1 MECRKMSLKME
12 FVEKASRPGARV
24 AELCRQYEISRETG
38 YKWLNRFKRE
48 GYDGLEEKS
57 RAPQSSPLAKAE
69 EMVHGILQAR
79 EAHPRWG
86 PKKLRDLLRRRLG
99 DETPSVSTIARVLR
113 RFGHVRERRR
123 RRPLSVIERAPSVE
137 AKAPNDVWTVDFKG
151 WWRALDRSRCEPLTV
166 RDAFSRFVLTVKVME
181 GTAGDAVRDEFED
194 LFRKHGLPSAI
205 QCDNGPPFISVQGRG
220 GLTALSAWWISLGI
234 KVIRSR
240 PGCPQDNGAHERM
253 HRDMSADL
261 EAFPEA
267 SREKQQHACS
277 KWKQEFNHVR
287 PHEALGGKVP
297 GEIYKPS
304 TRHGLTSP
312 AFSYPKHWIV
322 RRAFG
327 KEGCICVDGENY
339 HVGRALTGHTIAL
352 EPLDGMSHRI
362 WFREL
367 DLGKLELA
375 PPRRLIDNV
384 VDALLERP
392 FTKTDR
398 RIRPRSDSSA
408 HPGPPVSLSAVP
420 PQDPSLPPGPPQL
433 PPDTCAQQTLGSSAV
448 SSAAVEVQP
457 A

>member
-1 MECRKMSLKME
+1 MSLKME

-24 AELCRQYEISRETG
+24 ATLCREYGISRETG
-38 YKWLNRFKRE
+38 YKWLNRFKRQ

-69 EMVHGILQAR
+69 ELVHGILQAR

-113 RFGHVRERRR
+113 RFGHVREKRR
-123 RRPLSVIERAPSVE
+123 RRPLSVIERAPSVK

-151 WWRALDRSRCEPLTV
+151 WWRALDGNRCEPLTV
-166 RDAFSRFVLTVKVME
+166 RDAASRFVLTVKVLE
-181 GTAGDAVRDEFED
+181 GTGGKAVRDEFEE
-194 LFRKHGLPSAI
+194 LFRKYGLPGAI
-205 QCDNGPPFISVQGRG
+205 QCDNGTPFIGVQGRG

-234 KVIRSR
+234 QVVRSR
-240 PGCPQDNGAHERM
+240 PGCPQDNGGHERM

-261 EAFPEA
+261 QAFPEA
-267 SREKQQHACS
+267 SREEQQRACS

-297 GEIYKPS
+297 AEIYKPS
-304 TRHGLTSP
+304 TRRGLTSP
-312 AFSYPKHWIV
+312 AFSYPKHWLV
-322 RRAFG
+322 RQVYG
-327 KEGCICVDGENY
+327 KEGHIFVDGETY
-339 HVGRALTGHTIAL
+339 GVGRALVGHTIAL
-352 EPLDGMSHRI
+352 EPIDGLAHRI

-367 DLGKLELA
+367 DLGKIELA

-392 FTKTDR
+392 FRKNDR
-398 RIRPRSDSSA
+398 RIRPRNDSPAPGGPGVSPSA
-408 HPGPPVSLSAVP
+408 GPS
-420 PQDPSLPPGPPQL
+420 QDPSLPPGPPQL
-433 PPDTCAQQTLGSSAV
+433 PPPTCAQQILGSSAA
-448 SSAAVEVQP
+448 SSAALVVQP
-457 A
+457 T